1 MNRHQLQ
8 PPVTTEE
15 VQRLKAGDIVT
26 ITGTIYT
33 ARDAAHK
40 RLIEALNAGQELPPG
55 AARADHLLCWTYSGQ
70 DGGACSGSAGPPPA
84 AAWILIHRRS

>member
-40 RLIEALNAGQELPPG
+40 RLIEALNAGQELP
-55 AARADHLLCWTYSGQ
+55 LELQGQ
-70 DGGACSGSAGPPPA
+70 IIYYVGPTPAKTGACSGSAGPPPA